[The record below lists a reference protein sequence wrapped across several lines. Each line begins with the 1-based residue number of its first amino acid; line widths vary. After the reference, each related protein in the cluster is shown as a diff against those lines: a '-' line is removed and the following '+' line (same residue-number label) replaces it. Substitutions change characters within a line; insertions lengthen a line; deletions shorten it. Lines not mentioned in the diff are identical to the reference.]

1 MPSYQRDAGLV
12 SAVKSLENDTVTIKS
27 AQSMG
32 NDIVNMQ
39 TYTNPSAYD
48 FTVSGFSSYV
58 TNITYNTGNQANPN
72 GWVYFNVW
80 RGSVGTLAVPESFD
94 ITIQDTNFNL
104 NDFKLTWLGNFWNH
118 EASTLYFKVYIVASD

>member
-12 SAVKSLENDTVTIKS
+12 SAVKSLEVDTISIKS

-39 TYTNPSAYD
+39 VYTNLTSYD
-48 FTVSGFSSYV
+48 FTLLGFSSTAV
-58 TNITYNTGNQANPN
+58 NLDFTVQDQLNPN

-80 RGSVGTLAVPESFD
+80 RGSVGTLAIPESFD
-94 ITIQDTNFNL
+94 ILIQDTNFNL
-104 NDFKLTWLGNFWNH
+104 NDSKLTWLGNFYNH
-118 EASTLYFKVYIVASD
+118 EASTLYFKVYIASSN